1 MKIRKKSGIALLVFC
16 MLSSLLVGM
25 GTAFGSSTDG
35 KIIDVI
41 NRNHYL
47 MEDGSIWTT
56 SFDGP
61 VHDTGSYK
69 GIGGNPSSGE
79 GLFAWTE
86 DGNLANWNANS
97 EHSIKLTKV
106 SGIKKINGDII
117 INNDGTI
124 SGVVGKMKE
133 IKDVIDADMY
143 EEKVAV
149 LLASGDIWFAENYT
163 SKPRKIGHVEQAVEI
178 KLGDVNTAVLK
189 KNGTITLLDMLTDD
203 APREVGS
210 NITSFVRDNKSN
222 LIAIHQNGTV
232 WSYSR
237 QKKYVAE
244 QISELSNIVKLVSS
258 TNELFAQ
265 SKDGLWV
272 GYDYQKGAITPLT
285 PPKLSKLTLQP
296 SSKEAS
302 IGSSIDLNV
311 METYSN
317 GYELLR
323 QPKDNE
329 LKIEKPEIAQWQ
341 ANDPVKLLAK
351 GMGSTTVSLETN
363 GMSSSFTFNVSNNQK
378 LTGAVLLDGVSYLP
392 IEGVFKALGAVANVD
407 KALIKIQLGETKIVL
422 QIGSIVADIDGT
434 KVTLKGKVQVKNGK
448 ILFPAALL
456 TELKLGTFTWN
467 AKLQQGELV
476 IGNAKLVIQSEETAK
491 IVKKSELGSL
501 AKYIGKSYWVN
512 NFYYGGER
520 FSKVTI
526 KDINVTISEQD
537 QRTYEVIFQGAKGKI
552 YEPYAVGTTSN
563 VIDTL
568 NDSNQLLTYDP
579 YKKYKWSNAV
589 WNKIKQ
595 NKVSFGMNTT
605 QVQFAWGHPTSISK
619 KSVKNKGTVEVWVYG
634 NKNLDF
640 KIVTFANGKVIQF
653 TN

>member
-1 MKIRKKSGIALLVFC
+1 MRIRKQSGIALLVFC
-16 MLSSLLVGM
+16 MLSLLVGM
-25 GTAFGSSTDG
+25 GTAFGSNTDV

-47 MEDGSIWTT
+47 MDDGSIWTT
-56 SFDGP
+56 SVDGP
-61 VHDTGSYK
+61 IHDTGSYK
-69 GIGGNPSSGE
+69 GIGGDPSSGE

-97 EHSIKLTKV
+97 EHSIKLTKA
-106 SGIKKINGDII
+106 SGIKKINGDVI

-133 IKDVIDADMY
+133 IKDVMDADKY
-143 EEKVAV
+143 KENVAV
-149 LLASGDIWFAENYT
+149 LLSSGDIWFAENYT
-163 SKPRKIGHVEQAVEI
+163 TKPRKIGHVEQAVEI

-189 KNGTITLLDMLTDD
+189 NNGAITLLDMLTDD
-203 APREVGS
+203 APVEVGS
-210 NITSFVRDNKSN
+210 NITSFVRNNKSH
-222 LIAIHQNGTV
+222 LIALHQNGTV

-237 QKKYVAE
+237 QKKYAAE
-244 QISELSNIVKLVSS
+244 QVSGLSNIVKLVGSS
-258 TNELFAQ
+258 DEIFAQ
-265 SKDGLWV
+265 SKDGSWV
-272 GYDYQKGAITPLT
+272 GYDFEKSAITALT
-285 PPKLSKLTLQP
+285 PPKLSNMTLKP
-296 SSKEAS
+296 SSNEAP
-302 IGSSIDLNV
+302 IGSFIDLNV

-323 QPKDNE
+323 QPKENE
-329 LKIEKPEIAQWQ
+329 IKIEKPEIAQWQ
-341 ANDPVKLLAK
+341 VSEPAKLLAK
-351 GMGSTTVSLETN
+351 GIGTTDVSLQSN
-363 GMSSSFTFNVSNNQK
+363 GMSSGFKLNVSNNQK

-392 IEGVFKALGAVANVD
+392 IEGVFKALGAVTNVD
-407 KALIKIQLGETKIVL
+407 KDLVEIQLGSTKIVL
-422 QIGSIVADIDGT
+422 QIGSTAADIDGA
-434 KVTLKGKVQVKNGK
+434 KVTLKGRVQVKSGK
-448 ILFPAALL
+448 IIFPASLL
-456 TELKLGTFTWN
+456 TELNLGQFTWN
-467 AKLQQGELV
+467 TKLQQGELV
-476 IGNAKLVIQSEETAK
+476 VGNAKLEIQSEETAK

-501 AKYIGKSYWVN
+501 SKYIGKTYWVN

-537 QRTYEVIFQGAKGKI
+537 QRTYEVIFQGVKGKV
-552 YEPYAVGTTSN
+552 YDPYAVGTTSN

-619 KSVKNKGTVEVWVYG
+619 KSVKNRGTVEVWVYG

-640 KIVTFANGKVIQF
+640 KIVTFANGKVVQYS
-653 TN
+653 N